1 MNHRNTL
8 NTRLLPLSILISSLV
23 SGGAMAASTSTFTP
37 GATLG
42 MGNGGV
48 FTVGEVEVKEKS
60 IFEKLNDYLTQN
72 LITLEQYEKL
82 KTDLETKEQKLL
94 DKSKAQTAFEDAQDK
109 ADEQKEAASL
119 QDKLNTQLQ
128 EKLKAA
134 EVAKNKAEDKK
145 IRRFK
150 KKIQPSLLS
159 IWIQQIKIFRQK
171 LPRQ

>member
-1 MNHRNTL
+1 
-8 NTRLLPLSILISSLV
+8 
-23 SGGAMAASTSTFTP
+23 
-37 GATLG
+37 